1 MEVDF
6 KRLIELDAR
15 LSSRVRL
22 QLPERSAG
30 LRRGLLW
37 WTAVLLA
44 HSGDSWLCIGAF
56 GLVWLLTS
64 GEWHRSAALF
74 VLAIGV
80 QALIIFPLKQLI
92 RRERPQGE
100 WGSIYRSVD
109 PHSFPS
115 GHATR
120 AFLLA
125 VMAMGLGPQ
134 WFALAMV
141 VWAPLV
147 SLARVATGVHYLTD
161 VLGGAV
167 IGLLMGLVVL
177 ALRGP
182 ITQLLPFLF
191 I

>member
-1 MEVDF
+1 MDREL

-15 LSSRVRL
+15 LSSRLRL
-22 QLPERSAG
+22 QPPGPAAG
-30 LRRGLLW
+30 LKQRIGW
-37 WTAVLLA
+37 AAAVLLA

-56 GLVWLLTS
+56 GMVWLLGS
-64 GEWHRSAALF
+64 AEWHRSAALF

-80 QALIIFPLKQLI
+80 QALIIFPVKQLI

-120 AFLLA
+120 AALLA
-125 VMAMGLGPQ
+125 VMAAGLGPE
-134 WFALAMV
+134 WFAFVMI

-161 VLGGAV
+161 ILGGGL
-167 IGLLMGLVVL
+167 IGVVMGLVVL
-177 ALRGP
+177 ALRMP
-182 ITQLLPFLF
+182 ITRLLPFLF
-191 I
+191 

>member
-1 MEVDF
+1 MGSGF
-6 KRLIELDAR
+6 SRLIELDAR
-15 LSSRVRL
+15 LSSR
-22 QLPERSAG
+22 
-30 LRRGLLW
+30 LRMQPPGQASGFRHNVLW
-37 WTAVLLA
+37 WAAVLLA

-56 GLVWLLTS
+56 GLVWLLGN
-64 GEWHRSAALF
+64 GEWQRSAALF

-80 QALIIFPLKQLI
+80 QALIIFPVKQLV

-125 VMAMGLGPQ
+125 VMAVGLGPE
-134 WFALAMV
+134 WFAALMV

-161 VLGGAV
+161 VLGGAL
-167 IGLLMGLVVL
+167 IGFVMGLVVL

-182 ITQLLPFLF
+182 IIQLLPFLF
-191 I
+191 